1 MYFLASKVVLEVIFA
16 VGTSPN
22 AQYFESIRLTLSSP
36 PLLSLVLPGIIISTQ
51 KLFGKRQLKSF
62 RICCFRFVIFQ
73 RMRKKTGAPAFNH
86 LSGCPLFPAFQES
99 LTSLLAFGFLVIYFC
114 NLFRGFLS
122 YGTFAWVISFVG
134 LQEAFFLQMGA
145 PEVCRGVA
153 SRPCYLHSTIHNNI
167 AIPVQYKIICNICQN
182 SHTYIKNTAKNEGA
196 LHPVQWSGFALR
208 MM

>member
-22 AQYFESIRLTLSSP
+22 AQYFESIRLTLSS
-36 PLLSLVLPGIIISTQ
+36 LSSLVLPGIIISTQ

-167 AIPVQYKIICNICQN
+167 AIPVQYKIIRNICQN
-182 SHTYIKNTAKNEGA
+182 SHTYKK
-196 LHPVQWSGFALR
+196 HSKK
-208 MM
+208 

>member
-1 MYFLASKVVLEVIFA
+1 MLLHF
-16 VGTSPN
+16 GR
-22 AQYFESIRLTLSSP
+22 FEKKTHKTQWK
-36 PLLSLVLPGIIISTQ
+36 TQ

-62 RICCFRFVIFQ
+62 CICCFRFVIFQ

-167 AIPVQYKIICNICQN
+167 AIQNYSQYMSKFTHI
-182 SHTYIKNTAKNEGA
+182 
-196 LHPVQWSGFALR
+196 
-208 MM
+208 